1 MEQQDSREHP
11 RTRLRRRPS
20 ALPLD
25 KDQDRIGLSCRRNII
40 RRQKGCIRRLGSSCS
55 RPGRAQRP
63 RHSSRV
69 SCPPRRKEGADW
81 RGVKLREHCI
91 NDEGEPFPRLG
102 GSSQRLVA
110 PSHRRPIQS
119 VKIAVVEMVAH
130 RLPHLVESRSLDRRS
145 ARLAMNRPSTQ
156 CGKATEGQGAP
167 ARDAYVA
174 HDDAT
179 ANRCT
184 CQVQRQDDRFVSGL
198 FCRHA
203 KLGRSQRSQLSVVD
217 DAHPCGRKDNVR
229 ERPII
234 WILAQHVMRHV
245 SKKTMIGSKLFITL
259 FSRPPGVISVRSG

>member
-1 MEQQDSREHP
+1 MGKQYISVACTDRAVVSARTLEVGGYNRQQARPSLSRFQRRHDFINAALMEQQDSRDHILGHAFVGGQRTSFGQRSRPNWFVMPEEHNP
-11 RTRLRRRPS
+11 PAERMHPQAWLELLSTWPS
-20 ALPLD
+20 AASSPLISRQLPA
-25 KDQDRIGLSCRRNII
+25 G
-40 RRQKGCIRRLGSSCS
+40 
-55 RPGRAQRP
+55 
-63 RHSSRV
+63 
-69 SCPPRRKEGADW
+69 RKEGADW

-91 NDEGEPFPRLG
+91 NDDGEPFPRLG

-203 KLGRSQRSQLSVVD
+203 KLGRSQRSQL
-217 DAHPCGRKDNVR
+217 
-229 ERPII
+229 
-234 WILAQHVMRHV
+234 
-245 SKKTMIGSKLFITL
+245 
-259 FSRPPGVISVRSG
+259 

>member
-1 MEQQDSREHP
+1 MTTASRSP
-11 RTRLRRRPS
+11 
-20 ALPLD
+20 D
-25 KDQDRIGLSCRRNII
+25 
-40 RRQKGCIRRLGSSCS
+40 
-55 RPGRAQRP
+55 
-63 RHSSRV
+63 
-69 SCPPRRKEGADW
+69 
-81 RGVKLREHCI
+81 
-91 NDEGEPFPRLG
+91 FG

-229 ERPII
+229 ERSII

-259 FSRPPGVISVRSG
+259 FSRPPGVISVRSWLNRRQYWRCSVGIESAVAIESEREARAQRATELSKSFGLKRLEP